1 MKKVLVMVLLMVSA
15 NIFAQSTDKDDV
27 AIVQSIY
34 GKSKTEMIRDFM
46 DLSDADV
53 AIFQPIYDSYEAER
67 KALGREKIRIINDYS
82 NNFNNLTDE
91 KADELTKANL
101 KNNMD
106 FEKLYSKTYT
116 KAKKVLG
123 AINAA
128 KFIQLEQYFQT
139 TVKFEIQDS
148 LPFIGEIENLKKD

>member
-46 DLSDADV
+46 ELSDADV